1 MAIRISKHQLYI
13 GAASIAMMA
22 FFAIPAQ
29 AQYHTLKSQEPQVE
43 LNLDRLSSGEAG
55 PAARPLWEP
64 KTETPANQVP
74 AGTPPIKLRQPLK
87 MPPQTATLP
96 APSVADVPVA
106 AAAQQPQAEPAAQA
120 VDTPATTEAVG
131 EPAAPARVLKPVF
144 AAPVVPPAAAV
155 PDAAPQ
161 TTEEAAAPAE
171 VQAAAPAEAQAAA
184 PAVNAP
190 AVPVPADNPVPAAPV
205 HTAIPE
211 LKPAKLM
218 DPILEPEAPAK
229 ADKKSDKKADKKVDT
244 KKAAKKADL
253 LPVRK
258 PEVAEAATEQK
269 PAAPVKQATADTAPA
284 KTADKGVMS
293 YPPTSKSQAEPVKR
307 YERPVLPQGMGGN
320 YAAPAPNTAAP
331 AAPVAAAPSAI
342 PPQPAHDIKLDG
354 VVIPADIQ
362 EDPTQEDAR
371 AAAAVPAEPAM
382 PVQKPETVNAGENM
396 PETVMSAADLDAAP
410 AETAKE
416 APAAKEPVRRPSL
429 VISQDPA
436 PAQRQ
441 DTIPAR
447 MATPSADDI
456 VVPTMADL
464 TLEFDGTSSE
474 LTDGTQQKL
483 VNLLPILKE
492 DQNRR
497 LAVHAY
503 ASGEDGSKSSARR
516 ISLSRALAVRSFLMD
531 NGVKP
536 TRVDVRALG
545 LETDRKPLERVDLV
559 FAR

>member
-13 GAASIAMMA
+13 GAAGVAVMA
-22 FFAIPAQ
+22 FFAVPAQ

-64 KTETPANQVP
+64 KAETPANQVP
-74 AGTPPIKLRQPLK
+74 AGTPPIKLRQPLR

-106 AAAQQPQAEPAAQA
+106 AAQQPHAEPAAQA
-120 VDTPATTEAVG
+120 VEPAATTEAVG
-131 EPAAPARVLKPVF
+131 EPAAAARVLKPIF
-144 AAPVVPPAAAV
+144 AAPVVPPAAAE
-155 PDAAPQ
+155 PEAAPQ
-161 TTEEAAAPAE
+161 TTEEAAVPAE
-171 VQAAAPAEAQAAA
+171 VQAAT

-190 AVPVPADNPVPAAPV
+190 AVPVPTDNPVPAAPV
-205 HTAIPE
+205 HTATPA

-229 ADKKSDKKADKKVDT
+229 ADKKSAQKADT
-244 KKAAKKADL
+244 KKATKTPDL

-258 PEVAEAATEQK
+258 PEVAEAAPEQK
-269 PAAPVKQATADTAPA
+269 PAAPVKQAAAETAPV
-284 KTADKGVMS
+284 KTADKSVMS
-293 YPPTSKSQAEPVKR
+293 YPPASKSQAEPVKR

-362 EDPTQEDAR
+362 EDPTTEAAPAPAT
-371 AAAAVPAEPAM
+371 AAAEPVMPA
-382 PVQKPETVNAGENM
+382 QKPEMVDAGEDM
-396 PETVMSAADLDAAP
+396 PETVMNASDLDATP
-410 AETAKE
+410 AETAQQ
-416 APAAKEPVRRPSL
+416 APASAATAAAVGGRRPSL

-436 PAQRQ
+436 PTQRQ
-441 DTIPAR
+441 DTVPAR
-447 MATPSADDI
+447 MATPSVDEIA
-456 VVPTMADL
+456 VPTMADL

-474 LTDGTQQKL
+474 LSDGTQQKL
-483 VNLLPILKE
+483 VNIIPLLKE
-492 DQNRR
+492 DQSRR

>member
-13 GAASIAMMA
+13 GAASLAMMA
-22 FFAIPAQ
+22 FIAIPAQ

-161 TTEEAAAPAE
+161 TTEEAAE

-184 PAVNAP
+184 PAEAQAATPAVNMP

-218 DPILEPEAPAK
+218 DPILEP
-229 ADKKSDKKADKKVDT
+229 
-244 KKAAKKADL
+244 
-253 LPVRK
+253 
-258 PEVAEAATEQK
+258 QK
-269 PAAPVKQATADTAPA
+269 RRTCCP
-284 KTADKGVMS
+284 
-293 YPPTSKSQAEPVKR
+293 
-307 YERPVLPQGMGGN
+307 
-320 YAAPAPNTAAP
+320 YANP
-331 AAPVAAAPSAI
+331 
-342 PPQPAHDIKLDG
+342 K
-354 VVIPADIQ
+354 
-362 EDPTQEDAR
+362 
-371 AAAAVPAEPAM
+371 
-382 PVQKPETVNAGENM
+382 
-396 PETVMSAADLDAAP
+396 
-410 AETAKE
+410 
-416 APAAKEPVRRPSL
+416 
-429 VISQDPA
+429 
-436 PAQRQ
+436 
-441 DTIPAR
+441 
-447 MATPSADDI
+447 
-456 VVPTMADL
+456 
-464 TLEFDGTSSE
+464 
-474 LTDGTQQKL
+474 
-483 VNLLPILKE
+483 
-492 DQNRR
+492 
-497 LAVHAY
+497 
-503 ASGEDGSKSSARR
+503 
-516 ISLSRALAVRSFLMD
+516 
-531 NGVKP
+531 
-536 TRVDVRALG
+536 
-545 LETDRKPLERVDLV
+545 
-559 FAR
+559 